1 MTERTFGVTLPVDG
15 TLAYSNLAAQCPCFA
30 VLDQQAPLLV
40 QIIDCMSKLSGD
52 CGAEAI
58 CETIQTNL
66 QEMSEKSAEIKE
78 LIGPA
83 TAFAPASS
91 ENGNGNDQQFL
102 KTAGDERHSF
112 ATPEIT
118 QDHNR

>member
-1 MTERTFGVTLPVDG
+1 MCRSQLTPYNKKKNFGVTLPVDG
-15 TLAYSNLAAQCPCFA
+15 TLAYSNLAALRP
-30 VLDQQAPLLV
+30 
-40 QIIDCMSKLSGD
+40 CMSKMSGD
-52 CGAEAI
+52 CVAEAI

-112 ATPEIT
+112 ATPEIP